1 MDPPEN
7 RGHLNLWLYVPYY
20 IRKELNMLESF
31 YAFNNNA
38 VSNLLYVIQTNS
50 WFVLLLLGV
59 LGIISLNMKA
69 EIDMAVNEEQ
79 NVI

>member
-1 MDPPEN
+1 
-7 RGHLNLWLYVPYY
+7 
-20 IRKELNMLESF
+20 MLESF